1 MQPRA
6 TACGLPPAIVLGAAV
21 AFLAPASARAA
32 DPAPAV
38 AIDLGGVQLE
48 LVLVKAGRFRQGSPP
63 AEAGRSDDEAVRDVT
78 LGRDFYLGK
87 FPVTVG
93 QFARFAAETGYRTE
107 AEVGASGG
115 FGFDGKGLS
124 QRKEFTWKTPGF
136 PQTDVHPVT
145 LVTFKDAGEFTR
157 WLTQK
162 TGRAFD
168 LPTEA
173 QWEYADRAGTQTR
186 FYAGDN
192 DSAAAAIGWFK
203 ANAGSGTR
211 PVGQK
216 QPNAFGLHDMSGNV
230 YEWCRDWYGPYA
242 PGPAVDP
249 EQTAPPAGDKP
260 RRVLRGGSWLKDAK
274 HLRAAA
280 RYRNDPGSRNADNG
294 FRVVAALSASAPAVA
309 PGPTPPPAA
318 TAQAPRS
325 SSWSTAAMV
334 GFVGGG
340 VVLASAVVGLIGLLV
355 HRAVGRRPM
364 AGGPPGV
371 TFRPQG
377 DGFWLHAPPHLHG
390 SVLHYRCLVKGAMR
404 RASVPIEPG
413 PRGQFV
419 YTGGVPSAVEV
430 EQIGAAAWAAPR
442 AAGWAAAPSAA
453 PRAAVGAAGRRSRD
467 RISSAPDV
475 AAAAPFRG
483 YPSAY

>member
-1 MQPRA
+1 MQLRSCSPD
-6 TACGLPPAIVLGAAV
+6 LPPAFVLAAAV
-21 AFLAPASARAA
+21 AFLAPAAAQAA
-32 DPAPAV
+32 DPAPAL
-38 AIDLGGVQLE
+38 AIDLGGAQLD

-63 AEAGRSDDEAVRDVT
+63 AEAGRGEDEAIREVT
-78 LGRDFYLGK
+78 LSRAFYLGR

-93 QFARFAAETGYRTE
+93 QFKRFVEQTGYRTE
-107 AEVGASGG
+107 AEVGVSGG

-124 QRKEFTWKTPGF
+124 QRKEFTWRAPGF
-136 PQTDVHPVT
+136 PQTDQHPVT
-145 LVTFKDAGEFTR
+145 LVTFKDAGEFSR
-157 WLTQK
+157 WLTHR

-173 QWEYADRAGTQTR
+173 QWEHAHRAGTQTR
-186 FYAGDN
+186 FYAGN
-192 DSAAAAIGWFK
+192 DDGAAAALGWFK
-203 ANAGSGTR
+203 GNAGSDTR

-216 QPNAFGLHDMSGNV
+216 QPNALGLHDMSGNV

-249 EQTAPPAGDKP
+249 VQTSAPGGDKP

-294 FRVVAALSASAPAVA
+294 FRVAAALEASAPAA
-309 PGPTPPPAA
+309 AASPTGPAA
-318 TAQAPRS
+318 PLSTGSTRAPRS
-325 SSWSTAAMV
+325 GSWSTAATAA
-334 GFVGGG
+334 FVGGG
-340 VVLASAVVGLIGLLV
+340 LVLASAVVGLVGVLV
-355 HRAVGRRPM
+355 HRASRRKPM
-364 AGGPPGV
+364 AGAPPGV

-377 DGFWLHAPPHLHG
+377 DGFWLNAPPHLHG
-390 SVLHYRCLVKGAMR
+390 SVLHYRCFVKGVIR
-404 RASVPIEPG
+404 RASVPIEPS

-419 YTGGVPSAVEV
+419 YTGGAPSAVEV
-430 EQIGAAAWAAPR
+430 EQLGAAAWAA
-442 AAGWAAAPSAA
+442 APPPA
-453 PRAAVGAAGRRSRD
+453 PRAAWGGHRSRE

-475 AAAAPFRG
+475 AVAAPFRG

>member
-6 TACGLPPAIVLGAAV
+6 TACRLPSAIVLGAAV
-21 AFLAPASARAA
+21 ALLAPASAQAA

-38 AIDLGGVQLE
+38 AIDLGGVQLD
-48 LVLVKAGRFRQGSPP
+48 LVLVKAGHFRQGSPP
-63 AEAGRSDDEAVRDVT
+63 AEAGRGDDEAVRDVT

-93 QFARFAAETGYRTE
+93 QFARFATETGYRTE

-136 PQTDVHPVT
+136 PQTDLHPVT

-186 FYAGDN
+186 FYAGEN
-192 DSAAAAIGWFK
+192 DSAAAVIGWFK
-203 ANAGSGTR
+203 GNAGSGTR

-242 PGPAVDP
+242 SGPAVDP

-294 FRVVAALSASAPAVA
+294 FRVVAALSASAPAAA

-325 SSWSTAAMV
+325 SSWSTAATV

-340 VVLASAVVGLIGLLV
+340 LVLASAVIGLIGLLV

-364 AGGPPGV
+364 AGAPPGV

-390 SVLHYRCLVKGAMR
+390 SMLHYRCLVKGAMR

-453 PRAAVGAAGRRSRD
+453 PRAAVGGHRSRD

-475 AAAAPFRG
+475 AVAAPFRG